1 MLIHLSEGGSSTI
14 YLIKLNKGGAGLA
27 SLGRSL
33 WGRGLRMQKSRGEAV
48 VDSVVDSL
56 NIHTEPRGKPGHSPG
71 TESLG
76 SLTWLCPCQPYTLTR
91 DSIQSPHRE
100 LVALLVT
107 SEQDFPG

>member
-1 MLIHLSEGGSSTI
+1 MGG
-14 YLIKLNKGGAGLA
+14 
-27 SLGRSL
+27 
-33 WGRGLRMQKSRGEAV
+33 GLRMQKSTEEAV
-48 VDSVVDSL
+48 VDSVVDL
-56 NIHTEPRGKPGHSPG
+56 LIIHTGSRGRPGHSLG

-76 SLTWLCPCQPYTLTR
+76 SLTWLCPRQQYTLTQ